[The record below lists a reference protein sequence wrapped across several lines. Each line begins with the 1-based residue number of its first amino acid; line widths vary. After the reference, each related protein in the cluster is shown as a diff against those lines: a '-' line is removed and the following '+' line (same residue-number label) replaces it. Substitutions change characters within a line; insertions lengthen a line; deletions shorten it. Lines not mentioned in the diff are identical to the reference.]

1 MDGVPPLSTSQL
13 LILLSVT
20 FAGGILVTIVAIG
33 FIGHNK
39 RERKPKPLLMTIL
52 ARYGDV
58 FYDGRYESLS
68 DVEFMKFVR
77 DNTWVFVWMS
87 AEMEYRLRR
96 KVKKDGNYIPKRDKD
111 EQRPDGGKGI

>member
-1 MDGVPPLSTSQL
+1 MPYLANSQL
-13 LILLSVT
+13 IILLVLT
-20 FAGGILVTIVAIG
+20 FLSGAGIMFIVLSFILSNDRKRPSKPVLLG
-33 FIGHNK
+33 F
-39 RERKPKPLLMTIL
+39 LS
-52 ARYGDV
+52 RYKEV
-58 FYDGRYESLS
+58 FYDARYESLS

-77 DNTWVFVWMS
+77 DNAWVFVWMS